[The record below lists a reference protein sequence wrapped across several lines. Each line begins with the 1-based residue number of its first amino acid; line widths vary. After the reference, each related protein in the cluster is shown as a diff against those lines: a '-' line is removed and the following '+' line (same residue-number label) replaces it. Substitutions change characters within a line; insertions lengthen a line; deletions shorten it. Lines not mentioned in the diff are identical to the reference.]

1 MKKYLKVVMILTTFF
16 AVSVFS
22 LNSLESKADTSA
34 LDTTQSIVPAS
45 DNKQQNY
52 IEQTANS
59 QVLSKGEITTLNTA
73 LNQFAQSTDKKTGEL
88 LKAQFAVYIVDS
100 LNGSS
105 IEDYSQNLFNT
116 KQIGDKAHNKGILL
130 VVAIEDHKYRV
141 QLGDGWKGT
150 ALNQDNIQDY
160 VFGDSLTE
168 MLRSENY
175 DGAISQMVQRTIGIA
190 GQEVTLTQPLQSYAE
205 AYKSQKSQEKKVQ
218 AEFKE
223 GIDKLTAM
231 LSKVIL
237 LLFGCWGGVF
247 AIYMIVQ
254 AILESIGIKK
264 YKKIKEILDVDLSF
278 NEDLEFL
285 PDSTVSL
292 AHEFD
297 AQFKKPTEDNIKAFL
312 KEKADKLRVEQARKL
327 VQEIREKTVKKFMNN
342 ELKGYKNLPVSYYE
356 IIKAFLK
363 TDLEPTEEDMRLFI
377 QNFVHNYELLQ
388 KQEKAEYY
396 KLDQQALKLTTK
408 TPKTVYGDNIFEQ
421 LVMFNL
427 LTSSFR
433 SQAWF
438 SSPEYKAESHSSI
451 SPSHTSS
458 SFDTNSS
465 SSSSSSGWSDF
476 GGGGGFSGGGGASG
490 GW

>member
-1 MKKYLKVVMILTTFF
+1 MKKYIKVVMILTAFLV
-16 AVSVFS
+16 VSVFS
-22 LNSLESKADTSA
+22 LNSKEIKADTSA
-34 LDTTQSIVPAS
+34 LDTTQSIAPVS
-45 DNKQQNY
+45 DNKQQHY
-52 IEQTANS
+52 IEQSPNS
-59 QVLSKGEITTLNTA
+59 QVLSKSEITTLNKA
-73 LNQFAQSTDKKTGEL
+73 LNQFDQSTDKKTGEL
-88 LKAQFAVYIVDS
+88 LKAQFAVYIVDR

-116 KQIGDKAHNKGILL
+116 KQIGDKGHNKGILL

-190 GQEVTLTQPLQSYAE
+190 GQEVTLAQPLQSYAE
-205 AYKSQKSQEKKVQ
+205 AYQSIKAQEAKEQ
-218 AEFKE
+218 AEYEEQFTKMISE
-223 GIDKLTAM
+223 LSKAM
-231 LSKVIL
+231 LIGLVVVLGGILIYVIVKGAVTL
-237 LLFGCWGGVF
+237 
-247 AIYMIVQ
+247 
-254 AILESIGIKK
+254 SIIKR
-264 YKKIKEILDVDLSF
+264 YKKTKEILDVDLSF

-285 PDSTVSL
+285 PNSVESL
-292 AHEFD
+292 AHEFSD
-297 AQFKKPTEDNIKAFL
+297 QFMKPTEENIKVFL
-312 KEKADKLRVEQARKL
+312 KEKADRLREEQARKL
-327 VQEIREKTVKKFMNN
+327 AQEKREKTAKNFMNN
-342 ELKGYKNLPVSYYE
+342 ELKSYKNLPVSYYE

-377 QNFVHNYELLQ
+377 QNFIHNYELLQ

-408 TPKTVYGDNIFEQ
+408 TPKTVYEDNIFEQ

-438 SSPEYKAESHSSI
+438 SSPEYKVESHSS
-451 SPSHTSS
+451 SSASHTSS
-458 SFDTNSS
+458 HVDMSS
-465 SSSSSSGWSDF
+465 SSGSSSSGWSDF

>member
-1 MKKYLKVVMILTTFF
+1 MKKYYKVAMILATFF
-16 AVSVFS
+16 VVSVLS
-22 LNSLESKADTSA
+22 LTPNESKANTSA
-34 LDTTQSIVPAS
+34 LDTTQNIAPAS

-52 IEQTANS
+52 IEQSAKS
-59 QVLSKGEITTLNTA
+59 QVLSKSEITTLNTA
-73 LNQFAQSTDKKTGEL
+73 LNQFSQSTDKKTGEL
-88 LKAQFAVYIVDS
+88 LKAQFAVCIVDR
-100 LNGSS
+100 LNGAS

-190 GQEVTLTQPLQSYAE
+190 GQEVTLAQPLQSYAD
-205 AYKSQKSQEKKVQ
+205 AYQSIKVQ
-218 AEFKE
+218 EAIEQAEYQKQLGDMASIISRTMAIGF
-223 GIDKLTAM
+223 GI
-231 LSKVIL
+231 
-237 LLFGCWGGVF
+237 LFGTF
-247 AIYMIVQ
+247 AIY
-254 AILESIGIKK
+254 AIARAVIESIGIKR

-297 AQFKKPTEDNIKAFL
+297 DQFKKPTEDNIKAFL
-312 KEKADKLRVEQARKL
+312 KEKAERLRVEQARKL

-451 SPSHTSS
+451 SSSHTSS
-458 SFDTNSS
+458 SFDMNSS

>member
-1 MKKYLKVVMILTTFF
+1 MKKYYKVAMILATFF
-16 AVSVFS
+16 VVSVLS
-22 LNSLESKADTSA
+22 LTPNESKANTSA
-34 LDTTQSIVPAS
+34 LDTTQNIAPAS

-52 IEQTANS
+52 IEQSAKS
-59 QVLSKGEITTLNTA
+59 QVLSISEITTLNTA
-73 LNQFAQSTDKKTGEL
+73 LNQFSQSTDKKTGEL
-88 LKAQFAVYIVDS
+88 LNAQFAVCVVDR
-100 LNGSS
+100 LNGAS

-190 GQEVTLTQPLQSYAE
+190 GQEVTLAQPLQSYAE
-205 AYKSQKSQEKKVQ
+205 AYQSIKAQEAKEK
-218 AEFKE
+218 AEYQEQFTKMISE
-223 GIDKLTAM
+223 
-231 LSKVIL
+231 LSKVMLIGL
-237 LLFGCWGGVF
+237 GVVLGGVL
-247 AIYMIVQ
+247 IYVIVQ
-254 AILESIGIKK
+254 GAVTLSRLKR
-264 YKKIKEILDVDLSF
+264 YKKTKEILNVDLSF
-278 NEDLEFL
+278 NENLDFL
-285 PDSTVSL
+285 PDSVESL
-292 AHEFD
+292 ALEFSN
-297 AQFKKPTEDNIKAFL
+297 QFIKPTEENIKDFL
-312 KEKADKLRVEQARKL
+312 KEKADILREEQARKL
-327 VQEIREKTVKKFMNN
+327 AQEKREKTAKNFMNN
-342 ELKGYKNLPVSYYE
+342 ELKSYKNLPVSYYE

-433 SQAWF
+433 SPAWF

-451 SPSHTSS
+451 SSTYTSS
-458 SFDTNSS
+458 SYDTNSS
-465 SSSSSSGWSDF
+465 SSTSSSGWSDF
-476 GGGGGFSGGGGASG
+476 GGGGGFSGGDGASG